1 MNTTPTSEYLTRTE
15 LHSLTDYARCA
26 EQAAWLLEKN
36 IPHLIDG
43 KRVIVS
49 RVHVMARLEGRIVA
63 SSSGLNLGAI
73 K

>member
-1 MNTTPTSEYLTRTE
+1 MTLAPASEYLTRTE
-15 LHSLTDYARCA
+15 LHSLTDYARSA
-26 EQAAWLLEKN
+26 EQTAWLTEKN
-36 IPHLIDG
+36 IPHLLDG

>member
-1 MNTTPTSEYLTRTE
+1 MSDTTASEYLTRTE
-15 LHSLTDYARCA
+15 LHSLTGYARCA

-49 RVHVMARLEGRIVA
+49 REHVKGWLEGRIVA

-73 K
+73 E

>member
-1 MNTTPTSEYLTRTE
+1 MTTTPTSEYLTRTE
-15 LHSLTDYARCA
+15 LYGLTDYARCA
-26 EQAAWLLEKN
+26 EQAAWLANKN

-49 RVHVMARLEGRIVA
+49 RVHVMARIEGRIVA

>member
-1 MNTTPTSEYLTRTE
+1 MNTTPTSEYLSLDE
-15 LHSLTDYARCA
+15 LRSLTNYACRGL
-26 EQAAWLLEKN
+26 QATWLTNKN

-63 SSSGLNLGAI
+63 SSSGLNIGAI

>member
-1 MNTTPTSEYLTRTE
+1 MTTTPTSEYLTRAE

-26 EQAAWLLEKN
+26 EQAAWLANKN
-36 IPHLIDG
+36 IPHLLDG
-43 KRVIVS
+43 RRVIVS

-63 SSSGLNLGAI
+63 SSNGLNLEAI

>member
-1 MNTTPTSEYLTRTE
+1 MTTTPTSEYLSLDE
-15 LHSLTDYARCA
+15 LRSLTAFASRA
-26 EQAAWLLEKN
+26 LQAVWLTKQN
-36 IPHLIDG
+36 IPYLNDG